1 MTKLEQEAR
10 KLASLDKAREARSK
24 LTDTDI
30 RNADRFIEQHGISYR
45 WTPERGWLA
54 WDGKRWKPDQ
64 SGSIIK
70 AAKQTARSVF
80 DEIAQAGDKQAETDL
95 FRWARKSQ
103 QVDRIRAMIELAKP
117 DLYASWLDFDADP
130 HLLTVDNGTVNLQTG
145 DLIPHDPELL
155 CSRMAS
161 VEHGTGDCPIWH
173 RFLERIQP
181 DPQVR
186 KYLQRAV
193 GYSLTGDTGEQC
205 LFFAHGT
212 GRNGKSVFLETIGAL
227 LGEFAVASSMTA
239 FELKK
244 GAIPNDIARLAG
256 ARLVTVSETADG
268 QRINEP
274 LIKDLTG
281 GDTITARFLRREFFE
296 FRPEFKLWIR
306 GNHKP
311 QIRGTDEGI
320 WRRIHLIPF
329 DERITDAE
337 VDPHLSDKLATELPG
352 ILRWAIDG
360 CIEWQRIGLQPPEVV
375 LSATSEYRR
384 EMDSLADFLEAR
396 TRQGGEVQATPLYQ
410 SYKQWSEAN
419 GYRALNQTNFGLR
432 LAERGIQK
440 DKQGVVKYI
449 GIELKSACTHCDGE
463 GCRWCQ

>member
-1 MTKLEQEAR
+1 VN
-10 KLASLDKAREARSK
+10 LAS
-24 LTDTDI
+24 
-30 RNADRFIEQHGISYR
+30 G
-45 WTPERGWLA
+45 
-54 WDGKRWKPDQ
+54 
-64 SGSIIK
+64 
-70 AAKQTARSVF
+70 
-80 DEIAQAGDKQAETDL
+80 
-95 FRWARKSQ
+95 
-103 QVDRIRAMIELAKP
+103 EL
-117 DLYASWLDFDADP
+117 LE
-130 HLLTVDNGTVNLQTG
+130 
-145 DLIPHDPELL
+145 HDPEHL
-155 CSRMAS
+155 CSRLSSIEYRDA
-161 VEHGTGDCPIWH
+161 ECPNWFN
-173 RFLERIQP
+173 FLERIQP

-227 LGEFAVASSMTA
+227 LGEFAVASSMNA

-311 QIRGTDEGI
+311 AIRGTDEGI

-329 DERITDAE
+329 EEYITDDE
-337 VDPHLSDKLATELPG
+337 VDPHLLDKLKTELPG
-352 ILRWAIDG
+352 ILKWATDG
-360 CIEWQRIGLQPPEVV
+360 CIQWQRNGLQPPEVV
-375 LSATSEYRR
+375 VSATSEYRR
-384 EMDSLADFLEAR
+384 EMDSLADFIETC
-396 TRQGGEVQATPLYQ
+396 TRPGGEVQATPLYQ
-410 SYKQWSEAN
+410 RYKEWAEDS
-419 GYRALNQTNFGLR
+419 GYKPLNQTNFGLR
-432 LAERGIQK
+432 LAERGIKK
-440 DKQGVVKYI
+440 DKRGVVKYI
-449 GIELKSACTHCDGE
+449 GIQIASECPKCAGE
-463 GCRWCQ
+463 GCGWCQ

>member
-1 MTKLEQEAR
+1 MNETERAIAHIDKLGEY
-10 KLASLDKAREARSK
+10 KNTLH
-24 LTDTDI
+24 DTDI
-30 RNADRFIEQHGISYR
+30 RNSERFVEQHGNRFR

-54 WDGKRWKPDQ
+54 WDGKRWKPDT

-80 DEIAQAGDKQAETDL
+80 EEISKAPDKSGEDEL

-103 QVDRIRAMIELAKP
+103 QLDRIRAMIELAKP

-130 HLLTVDNGTVNLQTG
+130 LLLTVENGILNLTSG
-145 DLIPHDPELL
+145 DLSDHDPEYL
-155 CSRMAS
+155 CSRLSRIQYRDA
-161 VEHGTGDCPIWH
+161 ECPNWFN
-173 RFLERIQP
+173 FLERIQP
-181 DPQVR
+181 DPEVR
-186 KYLQRAV
+186 KYLRRAV

-205 LFFAHGT
+205 LFFAYGI
-212 GRNGKSVFLETIGAL
+212 GRNGKSVFLETVGAL
-227 LGEFAVASSMTA
+227 LGEFAVASSMNA
-239 FELKK
+239 FEFKQ

-329 DERITDAE
+329 EEYITDAE
-337 VDPHLSDKLATELPG
+337 VDPHLLDKLKNELPG
-352 ILRWAIDG
+352 ILKWATDG
-360 CIEWQRIGLQPPEVV
+360 CIEWRRDGLQPPGLVV
-375 LSATSEYRR
+375 SATSEYRR
-384 EMDSLADFLEAR
+384 EMDSLADFIETC
-396 TRQGGEVQATPLYQ
+396 TRAGGEVQATPLYQ
-410 SYKQWSEAN
+410 RYKDWAEGS
-419 GYRALNQTNFGLR
+419 GFRVMNQTTFGLR
-432 LAERGIQK
+432 LAERGIKK
-440 DKQGVVKYI
+440 DKRGVVKYI
-449 GIELKSACTHCDGE
+449 GIQLATECPSCAGE
-463 GCRWCQ
+463 GCRRCQ

>member
-1 MTKLEQEAR
+1 MSTLEQQAN
-10 KLASLDKAREARSK
+10 KLANLDKAREQRST

-30 RNADRFIEQHGISYR
+30 RNADRFVEQHGDGYR

-64 SGSIIK
+64 AGSIIK
-70 AAKQTARSVF
+70 AAKATARSVF

-130 HLLTVDNGTVNLQTG
+130 YLLTVDNGTINLQSG

-161 VEHGTGDCPIWH
+161 VEHGTGECPTWH
-173 RFLERIQP
+173 KFLERIQP
-181 DPQVR
+181 DEQVR
-186 KYLQRAV
+186 DYLQRAV

-205 LFFAHGT
+205 LFFCHGV
-212 GRNGKSVFLETIGAL
+212 GRNGKSVFLETVHAL
-227 LGEFAVASSMTA
+227 AGEFAVASSMAA
-239 FELKK
+239 FELKS
-244 GAIPNDIARLAG
+244 GIPNDIARLAG
-256 ARLVTVSETADG
+256 ARVVTVSETADG

-311 QIRGTDEGI
+311 AIRGTDEGI

-329 DERITDAE
+329 EQYIGDDE
-337 VDPHLSDKLATELPG
+337 VDPHLFDKLKAELPG
-352 ILRWAIDG
+352 ILRWAIEG
-360 CIEWQRIGLQPPEVV
+360 CIQWQRNGLQPPEVV
-375 LSATSEYRR
+375 MAATSEYRR
-384 EMDSLADFLEAR
+384 EMDTLADFLEAR
-396 TRQGGEVQATPLYQ
+396 TRPGGEVQATPLYQ
-410 SYKQWSEAN
+410 AYKQWAETN
-419 GYRALNQTNFGLR
+419 GYKPLNQTNFGLR

-440 DKQGVVKYI
+440 DKRGVVTYI
-449 GIELKSACTHCDGE
+449 GIKLESTCSSCDGE